1 MLNRRG
7 GNWLGGQHLA
17 IVRALAVK
25 PNMLILDE
33 PTERIQLSTIQ
44 NIIRVIRLLVDCS
57 DRAILLPEQYYGL
70 CQSAGRR
77 LLGDRAQ
84 RIHCARLEQR
94 HAGKSGTPDKD
105 YLRTCWY

>member
-44 NIIRVIRLLVDCS
+44 KIIRVIRLLVDCS
-57 DRAILLPEQYYGL
+57 DRAILLPEQYYDFAKAL
-70 CQSAGRR
+70 V
-77 LLGDRAQ
+77 D
-84 RIHCARLEQR
+84 
-94 HAGKSGTPDKD
+94 D
-105 YLRTCWY
+105 YLLIERSEFIARDSNKDMQANRVCQIKII

>member
-33 PTERIQLSTIQ
+33 STERIQLSTIQ
-44 NIIRVIRLLVDCS
+44 KIIRVIRLLVDCS
-57 DRAILLPEQYYGL
+57 DRAILLPEQYYDFAKALVDDHLLIERSKFIARGSNKDMQANRV
-70 CQSAGRR
+70 CQ
-77 LLGDRAQ
+77 
-84 RIHCARLEQR
+84 I
-94 HAGKSGTPDKD
+94 KII
-105 YLRTCWY
+105 